1 MNFKEP
7 FVFNVDKAYCVE
19 CYFIKRLILCNN
31 LVGLWAIYILQSL
44 FPDISLCSGPSPD
57 QSPGPAGSL
66 FVDVQRVDVGSE
78 HVVPEAQA
86 YSGGGGGFV
95 DSWGDN
101 GTFARMSGSRGL
113 HVNVE
118 SCPKKKPTFL
128 PTDLNE

>member
-31 LVGLWAIYILQSL
+31 LVGLRAIYILQSL

-66 FVDVQRVDVGSE
+66 FVDVQRVDVGPE
-78 HVVPEAQA
+78 HVVPEAQPNP
-86 YSGGGGGFV
+86 GGGGGLV
-95 DSWGDN
+95 DGA
-101 GTFARMSGSRGL
+101 GAAGIYT
-113 HVNVE
+113 
-118 SCPKKKPTFL
+118 
-128 PTDLNE
+128 